1 MGPVPL
7 EQQPR
12 PEGKGT
18 ATIPADVSGLA
29 VLCLITHVTVPGWD
43 VAFLSSPEGQGSQG
57 AGRAGS
63 PEPSCQS
70 HQPGQGFS
78 CSPDTPRALEGPLVY
93 GPTAFPK

>member
-29 VLCLITHVTVPGWD
+29 VLCLIAHSDRTWLGRGFPE
-43 VAFLSSPEGQGSQG
+43 LSRG
-57 AGRAGS
+57 
-63 PEPSCQS
+63 
-70 HQPGQGFS
+70 PGQSRCRQGWVS
-78 CSPDTPRALEGPLVY
+78 RTIMSEPPAWPGLLLQP
-93 GPTAFPK
+93 